1 MENVP
6 LQVYASALVFSPR
19 ESQIRRAN
27 LAHYPTWFKG
37 GPVVED
43 HWGPLL
49 QILEG
54 HNKSV
59 MAVAY
64 SFDGRF
70 LASLSEYYQ
79 LFLWDTRTGTLHSRL
94 FEGIDPDDPNSTPL
108 IDFVDHV
115 LTFSSNGQ
123 LACVSSAWEV
133 RVWEPVTGTTC
144 RKLVHDE
151 NREIQAVAFAPDGTL
166 AISYKGA
173 HPPSYDGARPQT
185 WIYKASA
192 VPTETKV
199 GTRLKA
205 HPLSFLSDGTLAL
218 LCSIYDNS
226 TFLEN
231 AGELVLYNPETRV
244 ERSIPVAASVHS
256 SFSSNGLL
264 ALLSSSRDYFVR
276 VHVYDLTTG
285 EYLNLIWKGHDI
297 STSAFSIN
305 NTGLFVGC
313 FDGSVHYL
321 DLESGTETFTWTS
334 PYGIQSIAPSPG
346 GKLAIASSTFDR
358 GIRIVEV
365 GSDSRSIKRNLAIT
379 STGTEGERPWGGLQT
394 PLPSGGKERF
404 RYSINSIVFSRD
416 GRQLACATFDN
427 IYVIDPATGRKLS
440 HLQTDNV
447 TSITING
454 NYLASGHFGGTV
466 RVWDLF
472 SGRLLKELRTQPGG
486 IYALAF
492 SPDNRV
498 LVSVDSCSIATF
510 WDSYTW
516 GLQRTLRI
524 REKGALR
531 VNSAAFSHNGKRI
544 AFLTSTSLEI
554 WNAERYT
561 LLQIFYIGFPS
572 QDNFTNQISIFV
584 DDLYIDT
591 TFGRVG
597 LDQSLV
603 NSPDTPDTIDYGQ
616 YEVEDARWRVYDNWL
631 FHDGQKL
638 LWLPLEFRSSRMAMC
653 GDLLAMSHASGK
665 VTLFDGNTNDSKSGP
680 AYETS
685 GPGSRNKGKRKAPE
699 YFHHRGEG
707 ARISE
712 V

>member
-1 MENVP
+1 
-6 LQVYASALVFSPR
+6 
-19 ESQIRRAN
+19 
-27 LAHYPTWFKG
+27 
-37 GPVVED
+37 
-43 HWGPLL
+43 
-49 QILEG
+49 
-54 HNKSV
+54 

-64 SFDGRF
+64 SFDGKF

-79 LFLWDTRTGTLHSRL
+79 LFLWDTTTGTLHSRL
-94 FEGIDPDDPNSTPL
+94 FEGIDPDDPNSTSL
-108 IDFVDHV
+108 RLLVGHV

-123 LACVSSAWEV
+123 LACVSSAREV
-133 RVWEPVTGTTC
+133 RVWESVTGTTC

-173 HPPSYDGARPQT
+173 NPLFNNGARPQT
-185 WIYKASA
+185 WIYKASI
-192 VPTETKV
+192 VPMEIKVET
-199 GTRLKA
+199 RFEA
-205 HPLSFLSDGTLAL
+205 HSLSFLSDGTLAL
-218 LCSIYDNS
+218 VCSAYHSS
-226 TFLEN
+226 TILEH
-231 AGELVLYNPETRV
+231 GEDLVLYNPETSV
-244 ERSIPVAASVHS
+244 KRSISVAAFSHA
-256 SFSSNGLL
+256 SFSSNDLL
-264 ALLSSSRDYFVR
+264 ALLPRSLKKNVR
-276 VHVYDLTTG
+276 LYDLTTG
-285 EYLNLIWKGHDI
+285 NCLRSIGDEHII
-297 STSAFSIN
+297 SALAFSVN
-305 NTGLFVGC
+305 NTGLFLGC
-313 FDGSVHYL
+313 LDGSVRYL
-321 DLESGTETFTWTS
+321 DLESGIETFIWTNL
-334 PYGIQSIAPSPG
+334 YRIQSIAPSPG
-346 GKLAIASSTFDR
+346 GKLAIASPIDE
-358 GIRIVEV
+358 GIRIAEF
-365 GSDSRSIKRNLAIT
+365 GSNSGSIKRNLAIT

-440 HLQTDNV
+440 HLQTDKV
-447 TSITING
+447 TSVTING
-454 NYLASGHFGGTV
+454 SYLASSNFEGTV
-466 RVWDLF
+466 RVWDLA
-472 SGRLLKELRTQPGG
+472 SGRSLKELRTQSGR

-516 GLQRTLRI
+516 GSQGTLGI
-524 REKGALR
+524 GNEGAFP
-531 VNSAAFSHNGKRI
+531 VYGAVHSAAFSHNGKRI

-554 WNAERYT
+554 WNAKRYT
-561 LLQIFYIGFPS
+561 LLQIFDIGFHV
-572 QDNFTNQISIFV
+572 FTNHISIFV

-591 TFGRVG
+591 TFGRVR

-616 YEVEDARWRVYDNWL
+616 CEVEDVRWRVYDNWL
-631 FHDGQKL
+631 FHDGQRM
-638 LWLPLEFRSSRMAMC
+638 LWLPPEFRPSCMAIC
-653 GDLLAMSHASGK
+653 GDLLAMGHSSGK
-665 VTLFDGNTNDSKSGP
+665 VTFFDGNTNDSTQGP

-685 GPGSRNKGKRKAPE
+685 EPGSRNKGKRKAPE